1 MATNTLM
8 TADEF
13 LLMPDGDQRHEL
25 IRGEVRSTSLARGEH
40 GLTGMQIAVPLAA
53 VVEQQDLGDV
63 FMAGTGFRIA
73 RDPDTVRAPDVSFLR
88 AERWNALERPQA
100 FIEGAPDLAVEI
112 VSPSDSAE
120 EVNEKALSSLDAGVR
135 LLWVVHSHGR
145 TVTVYA
151 PDRTARVLGNGDTLD
166 GGDVVPGFRLLIQSI
181 FAKGGM
187 VYETEVKLQTTDLA
201 AVRERLEA
209 LGARLKERVEDETDL
224 QFGVKDDP
232 EALAEKVLRLRIMGD
247 GGMLTWK
254 GPPEFERGI
263 KNREELQTI
272 VQDAAMMRQI
282 LDRLGYHVR
291 LEYSKRREYWDLRGL
306 TISLDELPFGSYVEV
321 EGDGSLIEQAVS
333 DLGLASAERIKDGY
347 PQLAARWL
355 GQE

>member
-1 MATNTLM
+1 M
-8 TADEF
+8 
-13 LLMPDGDQRHEL
+13 
-25 IRGEVRSTSLARGEH
+25 
-40 GLTGMQIAVPLAA
+40 
-53 VVEQQDLGDV
+53 
-63 FMAGTGFRIA
+63 
-73 RDPDTVRAPDVSFLR
+73 
-88 AERWNALERPQA
+88 
-100 FIEGAPDLAVEI
+100 
-112 VSPSDSAE
+112 
-120 EVNEKALSSLDAGVR
+120 
-135 LLWVVHSHGR
+135 
-145 TVTVYA
+145 
-151 PDRTARVLGNGDTLD
+151 
-166 GGDVVPGFRLLIQSI
+166 
-181 FAKGGM
+181 
-187 VYETEVKLQTTDLA
+187 YETEVKLQTTDLA

-254 GPPEFERGI
+254 GPPEFERGV
-263 KNREELQTI
+263 KNRQELQTI

-321 EGDGSLIEQAVS
+321 EGDGSLIEQAVC
-333 DLGLASAERIKDGY
+333 DLGLTSAERIKDGY